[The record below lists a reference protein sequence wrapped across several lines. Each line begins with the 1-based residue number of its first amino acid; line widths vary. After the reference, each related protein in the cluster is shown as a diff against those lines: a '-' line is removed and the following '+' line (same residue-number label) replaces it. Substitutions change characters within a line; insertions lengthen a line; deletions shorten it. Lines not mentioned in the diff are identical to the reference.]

1 VVLEKNG
8 EDQLVRLCEKLR
20 SKVSGER
27 NVLHKIR
34 IRKTNSIGR
43 ILRRNRIVKR
53 VMEGKI
59 EGRIKVM
66 GRRGRRSKQ
75 L

>member
-1 VVLEKNG
+1 M
-8 EDQLVRLCEKLR
+8 
-20 SKVSGER
+20 
-27 NVLHKIR
+27 LHKII
-34 IRKTNSIGR
+34 IRKTNSTGPIFR
-43 ILRRNRIVKR
+43 SNRIVKR

-75 L
+75 LLGNLKDTKTCCKLKE